1 MRKVARLIGLAA
13 ESDRTH
19 DRQKPRGRVTD
30 EEILEP
36 GRHQP
41 YRPAMLEDVTHGN
54 ENRKAEENEGLD
66 AVPMLLVK
74 GGSCCGLGLRK
85 LRLMRAPLARFFLTR
100 QLSSTASTL
109 VRHEHSSSP

>member
-1 MRKVARLIGLAA
+1 MRKVARLIGLAP

-19 DRQKPRGRVTD
+19 DRQQPCGRVTN
-30 EEILEP
+30 EKILEP

-54 ENRKAEENEGLD
+54 ENRKAEEDEGLD

-74 GGSCCGLGLRK
+74 GGPRGGLR
-85 LRLMRAPLARFFLTR
+85 LR
-100 QLSSTASTL
+100 
-109 VRHEHSSSP
+109 